1 VDIFAVATKPQLSNV
16 MFVMRHGR
24 TVLDD
29 ENRSDG
35 WLDYPLS
42 DDGRVGL
49 ISAQQYLKSAPITHV
64 YANSLRRVH
73 ETAHIIASGILTQP
87 EVTDVDVTRTWN
99 LGTLIGTKKKPN
111 RPVVT
116 YYMTHPDQAPEG
128 GESMN
133 DFRQRALTW
142 VFGRCKKLEQGGGPI
157 LLVTSGSVVRE
168 ISFAL
173 TGDRD
178 TLDLDESGLLMLI
191 PHGGKCKGK
200 VIFGHKS
207 EKGEYFS

>member
-1 VDIFAVATKPQLSNV
+1 MFGVMADEAGLQNV
-16 MFVMRHGR
+16 MFVMRHAR

-29 ENRSDG
+29 EHRSDG

-42 DDGRVGL
+42 DEGRIGL
-49 ISAQQYLKSAPITHV
+49 LPAQQYLKMAPIKKI
-64 YANSLRRVH
+64 YCNSLRRVA
-73 ETAHIIASGILTQP
+73 ETAHIIASGILSHPDIQHEDATK
-87 EVTDVDVTRTWN
+87 TWN
-99 LGTLIGTKKKPN
+99 LGSLIGTKKKPN
-111 RPVVT
+111 KPIVKF
-116 YYMTHPDQAPEG
+116 YMNHPDQKPHC

-133 DFRQRALTW
+133 DFRMRALGW
-142 VFGRCKKLEQGGGPI
+142 VFSQLKKLQSGGGPV

-178 TLDLDESGLLMLI
+178 TYDLDESGLLMLVS
-191 PHGGKCKGK
+191 HKGK
-200 VIFGHKS
+200 TTGQPIFGHKS